1 MLAKAHAGDVAV
13 ELALLLL
20 VLAHTITVAVSGGGD
35 SPEGSIEFLLLV
47 SEVELTSDTAA
58 GLLVGGGKV
67 FIAFGLVVVGVGVT
81 VESILINGGNCLS
94 CGGSR

>member
-1 MLAKAHAGDVAV
+1 MLAKAQAGNVAV

-20 VLAHTITVAVSGGGD
+20 VLAHTDTVAVSGGGGD
-35 SPEGSIEFLLLV
+35 SPEGGVDFLLLV
-47 SEVELTSDTAA
+47 SVVELTSDTNV
-58 GLLVGGGKV
+58 GLLVGGCRV
-67 FIAFGLVVVGVGVT
+67 LITLGLAT